1 MHSHYRLLQFPYK
14 MTRFT
19 TDTDW
24 RGIIIGCGVCLPLC
38 LGHEYVG
45 KSNRSR
51 RGWLLRGLE
60 KVMPWAR
67 IEFKPQIASNNEGQI
82 TEKYIVITIWIQVLW
97 LLLQHDVPITAVEN
111 GENDQRKRMKMI
123 GIA

>member
-1 MHSHYRLLQFPYK
+1 
-14 MTRFT
+14 
-19 TDTDW
+19 
-24 RGIIIGCGVCLPLC
+24 
-38 LGHEYVG
+38 
-45 KSNRSR
+45 
-51 RGWLLRGLE
+51 
-60 KVMPWAR
+60 MPWAR